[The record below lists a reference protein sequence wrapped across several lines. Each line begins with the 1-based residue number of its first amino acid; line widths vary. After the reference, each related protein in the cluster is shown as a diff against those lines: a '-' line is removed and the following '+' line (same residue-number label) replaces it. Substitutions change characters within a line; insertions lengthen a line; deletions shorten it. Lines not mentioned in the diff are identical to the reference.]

1 MLLSFVLMQRISP
14 NPLLHQGEDLFLQN
28 VISLSLILYVLM
40 GGVTWN
46 LLAYVQL
53 NPVGTIMGATTTIC
67 KSNHCTSVTSTK

>member
-1 MLLSFVLMQRISP
+1 MLLSFVLMQGISP
-14 NPLLHQGEDLFLQN
+14 NPLFHQGEDLFLQN
-28 VISLSLILYVLM
+28 VISLSVILYVLM
-40 GGVTWN
+40 GGVIWN